1 MYNSADVAARVKA
14 MVKQRG
20 TTSKQMLEDAGLSY
34 NFMTMMSRSMPKA
47 DSLARIADVLG
58 CSVDYLLGRTEE
70 PEVRR

>member
-1 MYNSADVAARVKA
+1 

>member
-47 DSLARIADVLG
+47 DSLARIADVLH